1 MKIGNGLR
9 ERSLYIH
16 QRCLKTAESG
26 SGRAA
31 RLGGD
36 RLERPGP
43 GSHIMENLN
52 KVIERFGTA
61 GVVSEIKPL
70 GNGLINDTYIVR
82 TSSEDTPD
90 YVLQRINHHI
100 FTDVDALQQNI
111 GAVTSHIRRK
121 LEAAGE
127 DDIDRKVLTFVTLKD
142 SPKTYFFDGENYWRM
157 MVFIPRARTFEA
169 VTAESSRAAGAAF
182 GRSSGCTSFTLPTAS
197 AATASR
203 NCCRRNSM
211 L

>member
-1 MKIGNGLR
+1 
-9 ERSLYIH
+9 
-16 QRCLKTAESG
+16 
-26 SGRAA
+26 
-31 RLGGD
+31 
-36 RLERPGP
+36 
-43 GSHIMENLN
+43 MENLN

-127 DDIDRKVLTFVTLKD
+127 DDIDRKVLTL
-142 SPKTYFFDGENYWRM
+142 SL
-157 MVFIPRARTFEA
+157 IHI
-169 VTAESSRAAGAAF
+169 
-182 GRSSGCTSFTLPTAS
+182 
-197 AATASR
+197 
-203 NCCRRNSM
+203 
-211 L
+211 

>member
-1 MKIGNGLR
+1 
-9 ERSLYIH
+9 
-16 QRCLKTAESG
+16 
-26 SGRAA
+26 
-31 RLGGD
+31 
-36 RLERPGP
+36 
-43 GSHIMENLN
+43 MENLN
-52 KVIERFGTA
+52 KVIERFDTA

-157 MVFIPRARTFEA
+157 MVFIPGPGRSRR
-169 VTAESSRAAGAAF
+169 SPPSRAA
-182 GRSSGCTSFTLPTAS
+182 RPEPLS
-197 AATASR
+197 AVFR
-203 NCCRRNSM
+203 HRWWI
-211 L
+211 